1 MSIKP
6 RLAIACAAAAAATLM
21 VGPAAL
27 AAPPRV
33 TFTATCPDPL
43 GTFEVV
49 VLPGDLTPAFAVG
62 THQVFIPYRITG
74 TITVDGQ
81 EPIPF
86 DDFKK
91 APVPADAIT
100 CTFEGTVT
108 EDDVTATIT
117 GTALVVQR
125 GAPM

>member
-21 VGPAAL
+21 VGPGAL

-33 TFTATCPDPL
+33 TFTVTCPDPL
-43 GTFEVV
+43 GTLEVV
-49 VLPGDLTPAFAVG
+49 TLPGDFAPAFPVG
-62 THQVFIPYRITG
+62 THQVFIPYRLTG
-74 TITVDGQ
+74 TITVGDQ
-81 EPIPF
+81 EPVPF

-91 APVPADAIT
+91 APLPADAIT
-100 CTFEGTVT
+100 CTFEGTFP
-108 EDDVTATIT
+108 EDDVTVTIT

-125 GAPM
+125 GAPV

>member
-1 MSIKP
+1 M
-6 RLAIACAAAAAATLM
+6 
-21 VGPAAL
+21 G
-27 AAPPRV
+27 AAPWQRRQQR
-33 TFTATCPDPL
+33 T
-43 GTFEVV
+43 
-49 VLPGDLTPAFAVG
+49 
-62 THQVFIPYRITG
+62 YRITG

-108 EDDVTATIT
+108 EDDVPATIT
-117 GTALVVQR
+117 GTAVVVQR